1 MRVPIAQS
9 DLIPNRGFKLNA
21 RVLQQN
27 WPASSP
33 IGLMTSQDVLS
44 QGLGYRDYHDL
55 LREVEKGLSVGT
67 IPTQAEVADSINT
80 VVFAFLSRQPAASI
94 SSDAIDKVVGALPLD
109 QLKVFSVTSSSAPSI
124 QAVEQSTDRAP
135 SEFLP
140 SDREQF
146 ESAARLPRS
155 SSISL
160 DSQMGQEVK
169 LLWQTVKQGGNLRD
183 ICLLSLMLLTGL
195 RVLEIVGTRV
205 VTPDRFEQRISTP
218 IHKTRSV
225 ASNYIP
231 RAKMIG
237 GWLSDYIA
245 KERLQPGDYLFRS
258 KRSPDSHI
266 TASEACRLVSR
277 WRREAKVLAV
287 VRSFNSSLASSQLRP
302 DRVGYMAEH
311 VSPEVLLHYI
321 RGNGEPSDE

>member
-44 QGLGYRDYHDL
+44 RGLGYRDYHDL
-55 LREVEKGLSVGT
+55 HREVEKGLSVGT

-80 VVFAFLSRQPAASI
+80 AVFAFLSRQPAAGI
-94 SSDAIDKVVGALPLD
+94 SADAIDKMVGALPLD
-109 QLKVFSVTSSSAPSI
+109 QLKVFSATSSSAPSM
-124 QAVEQSTDRAP
+124 QAAEQSTDSAP

-155 SSISL
+155 SSISP
-160 DSQMGQEVK
+160 DRQMGQEVK
-169 LLWQTVKQGGNLRD
+169 LLWETVKQGGNLRD
-183 ICLLSLMLLTGL
+183 ICLLSLMLFTGL

-205 VTPDRFEQRISTP
+205 VTPDRFGQRVSAP
-218 IHKTRSV
+218 IYKTRG
-225 ASNYIP
+225 AHSNYLP
-231 RAKMIG
+231 LAKMVG
-237 GWLSDYIA
+237 GWVSEFIA
-245 KERLQPGDYLFRS
+245 TEGLQPGDYLFRS
-258 KRSPDSHI
+258 KGSPESHM
-266 TASEACRLVSR
+266 TAFEARRLVSR
-277 WRREAKVLAV
+277 WRRKAEVLAV
-287 VRSFNSSLASSQLRP
+287 VGSFDSSLASSQLRP
-302 DRVGYMAEH
+302 DLLAYMADH